1 MADKEGNL
9 IATGLTFAL
18 IVSRFNRFITDKL
31 MEGAVDAFARHGGNT
46 GDLDVIWVP
55 GAFEMPLAARRLA
68 QSGRYDGLVALGAVI
83 RGATPHF
90 EYLCSA
96 ASSGLAGVSVETGVP
111 VGFGLLTT
119 DTMEQ
124 AIERAG
130 SKAGNKGGDAMLSAV
145 EMVNLLKAI
154 S

>member
-18 IVSRFNRFITDKL
+18 IVSRFNRFVTDKL

-96 ASSGLAGVSVETGVP
+96 ASGGLAGVSVETGVP

-130 SKAGNKGGDAMLSAV
+130 SKAGNRGGDAMLSAV